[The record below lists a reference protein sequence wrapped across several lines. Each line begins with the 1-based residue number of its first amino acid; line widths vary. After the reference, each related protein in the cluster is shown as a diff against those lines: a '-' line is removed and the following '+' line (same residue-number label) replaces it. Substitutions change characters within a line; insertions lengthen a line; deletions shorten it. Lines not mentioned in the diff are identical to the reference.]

1 MKPILRS
8 AFASLEFVNDHLKQY
23 ILTVVQSHVAAV
35 ERNVLLMIRA
45 TGVVSI
51 SSSMNTERTDRSTH
65 SQQLVVT
72 SPQQHLANP
81 NEIVFGA
88 HQKCS

>member
-1 MKPILRS
+1 MKPILRRV
-8 AFASLEFVNDHLKQY
+8 FASLEFVNDHLKQY
-23 ILTVVQSHVAAV
+23 ILAVVQPHVTAV
-35 ERNVLLMIRA
+35 ERNVVLMIGA

-72 SPQQHLANP
+72 SQQHLANS

-88 HQKCS
+88 HQICS